1 MSLGIG
7 AVVVVWEVE
16 VGLKRTVDSESP
28 SLAAV
33 VKPIGSDSDF
43 LMGFLGLLG
52 R

>member
-28 SLAAV
+28 SLAVV

-43 LMGFLGLLG
+43 LMGFWVF
-52 R
+52 